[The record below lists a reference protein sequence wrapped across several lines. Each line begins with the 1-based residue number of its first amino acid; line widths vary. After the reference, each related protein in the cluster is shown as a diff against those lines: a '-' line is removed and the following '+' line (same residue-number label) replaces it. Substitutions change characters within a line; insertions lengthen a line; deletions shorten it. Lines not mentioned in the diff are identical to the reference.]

1 MFLPAEYN
9 MGSIAAITNSRFTG
23 NSAEADFGLATG
35 GTIQNNGT
43 ITEIKNSDFLNNYTL
58 SNEHSARGGAIQ
70 NSTRSVI
77 EQIINS
83 KFDGN
88 YAKVAPSTKYFST
101 NGGAIDNSGTI
112 NLIADSEFT
121 NNYIELTT
129 GTNLGGALHNTGQI
143 GKISNV
149 KFIGNTT
156 NSQTGRG
163 GAIYS
168 AGKITE
174 IVNSEFTDNRIIG
187 QQGYGGALNLT
198 NGITITNS
206 KFENNSIQA
215 EKGAGSGGAINF
227 SSAQDI
233 ILKNSSF
240 YNNFIKGKHITNA
253 KGGAVYKA
261 GTGSFIIEADG
272 SIGNGKSVLNID
284 AGQMDP
290 DTTYKVQI
298 IKAENQEHA
307 PQLKL
312 NDIDAITQISAD
324 IFSNTLLAAGFG
336 VATTDTQIDSI
347 EIRGAQDALAEW
359 AELSADT
366 KSFTFAPDALK
377 TVLTRDISG
386 LQGKELNINGIAGSE
401 LDAAGHNLLSNINK
415 GQKINF
421 SDLTVSNFG
430 NIANRGTVMLSNV
443 DMQNGSIANSGS
455 LQTSGNNIIS
465 GPLTNNAYLTNTGI
479 LSTQNGLDNRLT
491 IRNNSGGI
499 INITGS
505 KLISNAGG
513 SNTIGT
519 PGLFGGIVNNGTLE
533 LTGGTFSYQ
542 SSGNGEI
549 IISGNTNNQG
559 TMANTVTVNNG
570 IEFRNHNIING
581 SLFNNG
587 TTYSKADGLLGEIT
601 NTGKLYLNGNL
612 NGLVKGTGTTYVN
625 SVLDIESNA
634 GIVGTLNLN
643 GGTVDLHEDTGEI
656 VSFSSR
662 NIGSLQGNGNLMID
676 VDIKNRLSDSLN
688 ITDGS
693 QNGGTVHLSSI
704 NVRSDGT
711 GGNNILTYLKGILSG
726 LNFTVGD
733 NDQGISTMTEDY
745 VYTFTKGDAGMLNV
759 VQTLVTGGNT
769 LKHFIEG
776 VLPVNVNTYSAT
788 NDIAVLDTEV
798 TLGTTNNTDYKTL
811 NLNMN
816 GYKLT
821 GYDGNGQ
828 KNDGIA
834 VAGDYTFNLQ
844 GSSKNEANSLLSNF
858 AKALTVAENGKL
870 NIVDVTFSD
879 NETDIENSG
888 TINFTGSNKADTITG
903 TGTMTVASGKTQIN
917 ATIEQ
922 DTVNIEE
929 NAALTNKGLM
939 TANAVINGT
948 FINDGSTNGNITITD
963 SGLLTNNQTL
973 NSDNFTNTG
982 NITNI
987 DILNAKLFENTG
999 TVDNNGTVTAD
1010 NLINKA
1016 GGKLTSSVS
1025 ALRVNN
1031 RLQNDGTLNLAG
1043 GANNS
1048 QNWAKEINGSGKL
1061 NFSGKVR
1068 NTAALSQGNITITA
1082 GAQLTNEGLLNA
1094 AIINNGTMIT
1104 SANSLGGTTTS
1115 NNTSVLQ
1122 LTGGTLTQN
1131 ILGDGNAQILGN
1143 VILSGNGLLNLK
1155 TGINEGASLTG
1166 SAGSLGDTVTNAGI
1180 LNLTGETLSI
1190 DIQGKEQTQINGNVT
1205 LANNGSIS
1213 QNVTIGNN
1221 AMLTVNQ
1228 LSGLISTVRNDGT
1241 LKLLEGT
1248 AVHQINGSGT
1258 IQIAGNV
1265 INNTV
1270 FDNLVKVENGAE
1282 FTNNG
1287 TISQETTNSGAFI
1300 NATAAGLNG
1309 SVNNLSE
1316 GRFTNRG
1323 TIDGNIDN
1331 SGTFFNR
1338 GTISGNINNRLGGTF
1353 TSRADRFQGTV
1364 NNAGE
1369 LILSGILNKNIS
1381 GTGTTIVGGNTFGM
1395 NGGVKIDGIF
1405 NLNNKILNLQEQ
1417 GANEDADYG
1426 ER

>member
-9 MGSIAAITNSRFTG
+9 TGSIAAITNSRFTG

-261 GTGSFIIEADG
+261 GTGSLIIEADG

-336 VATTDTQIDSI
+336 VATTDTQNDSI

-430 NIANRGTVMLSNV
+430 NIANS
-443 DMQNGSIANSGS
+443 
-455 LQTSGNNIIS
+455 
-465 GPLTNNAYLTNTGI
+465 
-479 LSTQNGLDNRLT
+479 
-491 IRNNSGGI
+491 
-499 INITGS
+499 
-505 KLISNAGG
+505 
-513 SNTIGT
+513 
-519 PGLFGGIVNNGTLE
+519 
-533 LTGGTFSYQ
+533 
-542 SSGNGEI
+542 
-549 IISGNTNNQG
+549 
-559 TMANTVTVNNG
+559 
-570 IEFRNHNIING
+570 
-581 SLFNNG
+581 
-587 TTYSKADGLLGEIT
+587 
-601 NTGKLYLNGNL
+601 
-612 NGLVKGTGTTYVN
+612 
-625 SVLDIESNA
+625 
-634 GIVGTLNLN
+634 
-643 GGTVDLHEDTGEI
+643 GTVDLHEDTGEI

-676 VDIKNRLSDSLN
+676 VDIKNRLSDNLN